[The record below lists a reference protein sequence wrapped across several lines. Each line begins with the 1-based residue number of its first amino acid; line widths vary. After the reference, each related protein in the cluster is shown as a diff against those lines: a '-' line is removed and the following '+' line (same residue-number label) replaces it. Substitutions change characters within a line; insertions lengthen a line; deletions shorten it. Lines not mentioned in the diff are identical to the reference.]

1 MIGSDEQLSESVISI
16 ENVSKRYGIGE
27 LVLDDVSLDVK
38 PGEIIAILGKSGC
51 GKSTL
56 LNLIG
61 GFEQITEGTILLH
74 GAKVE
79 KPTKRCIMLM
89 QNYGL
94 LPWRSVRKNVELA
107 LESSQV
113 PKAEYAERVHHYL
126 RMVGL
131 ENKQNVFPSEL
142 SGGMQQRVAIA
153 RALAIQPEVILMDEP
168 FAALDT
174 FTRYYLQD
182 ELLTI
187 QREEN
192 TTIVLVT
199 HDIDEAIYL
208 ADRIFIM
215 SPNPG
220 RIHKEI
226 QIKVSKPRD
235 RSDSEFQHY
244 REVIFNEFQFAHPHE
259 AIEYNI

>member
-1 MIGSDEQLSESVISI
+1 MTEPFISI
-16 ENVSKRYGIGE
+16 QNISQTFTGRT
-27 LVLDDVSLDVK
+27 VLDQISLEIQK
-38 PGEIIAILGKSGC
+38 GEVIAILGKSGC

-61 GFEQITEGTILLH
+61 GFEQPTEGKILFDNQ
-74 GAKVE
+74 VV
-79 KPTKRCIMLM
+79 TKASRRCIMLM

-94 LPWRSVRKNVELA
+94 LPWRSVQKNVELG
-107 LESSQV
+107 LEGMDLS
-113 PKAEYAERVHHYL
+113 KLERQQRARHYL
-126 RMVGL
+126 KLVGL
-131 ENKQNVFPSEL
+131 EDRMSTLPSKL

-187 QREEN
+187 QRQEH
-192 TTIVLVT
+192 TTIILVT

-215 SPNPG
+215 GSSPG
-220 RIHKEI
+220 HIHRELAI
-226 QIKVSKPRD
+226 RSAKPRD
-235 RSDSEFQHY
+235 RSDSEFQHF
-244 REVIFNEFQFAHPHE
+244 REIIFHEFQFTHSRNT
-259 AIEYNI
+259 IEYNI

>member
-1 MIGSDEQLSESVISI
+1 LSESIISI
-16 ENVSKRYGIGE
+16 QNVSKRYGLEE
-27 LVLDDVSLDVK
+27 LILDNVSLDVK
-38 PGEIIAILGKSGC
+38 PGEIIVILGKSGC

-61 GFEQITEGTILLH
+61 GFEQITKGTIVLH
-74 GAKVE
+74 GERVE

-107 LESSQV
+107 LESSNF
-113 PKAEYAERVHHYL
+113 PKSQYGERVHHYL
-126 RMVGL
+126 KMVGL
-131 ENKQNVFPSEL
+131 ENKQNALPSEL

-215 SPNPG
+215 SSNPG
-220 RIHKEI
+220 RIYKEI
-226 QIKVSKPRD
+226 NIKVSKPRD

-244 REVIFNEFQFAHPHE
+244 REIIFNEFQFAHPHE
-259 AIEYNI
+259 EIEYNI

>member
-1 MIGSDEQLSESVISI
+1 MAASLISI
-16 ENVSKRYGIGE
+16 QEVSKLFGTQK
-27 LVLDDVSLDVK
+27 VLQQISLDVK
-38 PGEIIAILGKSGC
+38 KGEVIAILGKSGC

-61 GFEQITEGTILLH
+61 GFEQPSSGQILLDNELVTK
-74 GAKVE
+74 AS
-79 KPTKRCIMLM
+79 KRCIMLM

-94 LPWRSVRKNVELA
+94 LPWRSIQKNVELA
-107 LESSQV
+107 LEGTDLS
-113 PKAEYAERVHHYL
+113 KEERQQRAQQTL
-126 RMVGL
+126 KLVGL
-131 ENKQNVFPSEL
+131 DNRLSALPSEL

-153 RALAIQPEVILMDEP
+153 RALVIQPEVILMDEP

-182 ELLTI
+182 ELLSI
-187 QREEN
+187 QKKEN
-192 TTIVLVT
+192 TTIILVT

-220 RIHKEI
+220 RIHRELPI
-226 QIKVSKPRD
+226 RSAKPRD
-235 RSDSEFQHY
+235 RSGSDFQHF
-244 REVIFNEFQFAHPHE
+244 REIIFNEFQFTQPQNAV
-259 AIEYNI
+259 EYNI